1 MPPTSEART
10 AIANVLSHSVHTNLE
25 YYAPATMSRAH
36 AQQLVN
42 PSVQMILGERVGGA
56 PKNTQRC
63 STCEHY
69 TCTIFQCKCTCH
81 QPPQPPPQREEVVS
95 SYGEEEGQSC
105 SESEE
110 EEEEVVL
117 KKKSSSITQEV
128 IHISSGDSSDT
139 EEEEKTKVTEYG
151 VGQLQRS
158 CGGQQAADNHAMR
171 RADWRRRRQQEH
183 NDVDEAP
190 SFVCNICRY
199 PVKNKAGFV
208 SHAVSKHFITK
219 KTLRMRQLV
228 NKSIQYNNPHYTAP
242 RRWI

>member
-1 MPPTSEART
+1 MCVCVCLCVDVS
-10 AIANVLSHSVHTNLE
+10 
-25 YYAPATMSRAH
+25 MS
-36 AQQLVN
+36 L
-42 PSVQMILGERVGGA
+42 
-56 PKNTQRC
+56 
-63 STCEHY
+63 
-69 TCTIFQCKCTCH
+69 
-81 QPPQPPPQREEVVS
+81 
-95 SYGEEEGQSC
+95 QSC

-117 KKKSSSITQEV
+117 KKKSSSTTTTITQEV
-128 IHISSGDSSDT
+128 IHISSGDSDT
-139 EEEEKTKVTEYG
+139 EEEKVTEYG
-151 VGQLQRS
+151 VGHLQRS

-171 RADWRRRRQQEH
+171 RTDWRRRRQQEH

-219 KTLRMRQLV
+219 KTLRMRHLV